1 VRRLRGVLAQAAL
14 VALVVVPPAALVRFV
29 GWPLPRA
36 LPDLDA
42 LGEALRSGIDDR
54 VVVNVLACLAWVL
67 WAQLALAAAVEIAAV
82 VGSRDARPVAPGGIQ
97 AAMGRLVAAA
107 MIVAAAGPSRPAPL
121 SLVGAAPAAAVAAP
135 AAAPL
140 PRADAVAP
148 AATPAPAVAPP
159 PATSGVAASARGLTT
174 YVAECDDSWWSLAE
188 RTLGDGRRW
197 RELRDLNAGRRMPD
211 GSVVDGTR
219 TLLRSGWTIVLPAG
233 TGQAHEVDSTD
244 GAVEVTVAPGDNLWR
259 LTERQLA
266 TEVGRAPTDDEVRS
280 RWSAAIEANRDRF
293 ADPADPGLIF
303 AGQVLRIPTAPPAS
317 PSLADAGPG
326 TPDPT
331 PEPAVP
337 PAASPAAPAAE
348 PSAVDDAPVPGVPE
362 EAQLPDSADGDR
374 PGLDGLSPAA
384 GPAPSSAPA
393 APPAPPEPSPE
404 KRVTTTTTARNDPP
418 SPPSRPPRGAASNGS
433 SPARGGAEAPVGLLG
448 AAGTA
453 LAAGIATAVA
463 RRRHARRRRLPRGAE
478 EPAPPTALDGLR
490 REVLLGAD
498 VDRAALVQRA
508 LRDLAKSLA
517 ENGSEVRP
525 RLVQVGRHGIEVLLS
540 QPAVPA
546 PPGWRAQASGN
557 TWVLAG
563 DPLPDDD
570 GPAALPALVT
580 IGRPEAGTELH
591 LDLEAE
597 GVVAIH
603 GDADA
608 AAALARSMVL
618 ELSTSPEAAGVSV
631 LVVGER
637 LHSPT
642 GADRVRA
649 VAVWSEVA
657 AEAERRLE
665 QSANLVAANRWPTP
679 VAGRARSTH
688 SDDLA
693 PLVVVAEDAGDDA
706 FARFCAS
713 VLDSRAAVAV
723 VVVGGGPEGATVLD
737 VEPEV
742 LSIASLGLR
751 CVPQSVSSEAADAV
765 QELLDDA
772 EHIPDQLSFLP
783 APAAPLHRVGDAYA
797 DPPHDVLVQLLGE
810 IAVIGGSR
818 RLTPQETAVVAF
830 VALNGPVAAD
840 RIEDAVWSGGT
851 SSRRKRLS
859 NTLSE
864 CRAVLGSAA
873 LPLARD
879 GRYRTGSALACDV
892 DLFERRLAYAAG
904 QPEAAAVMTLRGALE
919 KVKGPVFSYRHAD
932 RASFAWV
939 DIDNWLS
946 RWELKVTNAA
956 EDLAERLLALGDHD
970 GAVWAAERGL
980 LVAKTDERMV
990 KLLVQAHLANGDE
1003 VAAQRVIG
1011 SHRATLESLDL
1022 DDADADL
1029 IDLYNEARHHGSAPA

>member
-1 VRRLRGVLAQAAL
+1 
-14 VALVVVPPAALVRFV
+14 VP
-29 GWPLPRA
+29 
-36 LPDLDA
+36 
-42 LGEALRSGIDDR
+42 
-54 VVVNVLACLAWVL
+54 
-67 WAQLALAAAVEIAAV
+67 
-82 VGSRDARPVAPGGIQ
+82 
-97 AAMGRLVAAA
+97 
-107 MIVAAAGPSRPAPL
+107 
-121 SLVGAAPAAAVAAP
+121 
-135 AAAPL
+135 
-140 PRADAVAP
+140 
-148 AATPAPAVAPP
+148 
-159 PATSGVAASARGLTT
+159 
-174 YVAECDDSWWSLAE
+174 
-188 RTLGDGRRW
+188 
-197 RELRDLNAGRRMPD
+197 
-211 GSVVDGTR
+211 
-219 TLLRSGWTIVLPAG
+219 
-233 TGQAHEVDSTD
+233 
-244 GAVEVTVAPGDNLWR
+244 
-259 LTERQLA
+259 
-266 TEVGRAPTDDEVRS
+266 
-280 RWSAAIEANRDRF
+280 
-293 ADPADPGLIF
+293 
-303 AGQVLRIPTAPPAS
+303 
-317 PSLADAGPG
+317 
-326 TPDPT
+326 
-331 PEPAVP
+331 
-337 PAASPAAPAAE
+337 
-348 PSAVDDAPVPGVPE
+348 
-362 EAQLPDSADGDR
+362 
-374 PGLDGLSPAA
+374 
-384 GPAPSSAPA
+384 
-393 APPAPPEPSPE
+393 
-404 KRVTTTTTARNDPP
+404 VTTTTTVRAHPP
-418 SPPSRPPRGAASNGS
+418 SPPSRPPGRAASNGS
-433 SPARGGAEAPVGLLG
+433 APDRGGAEAPVGLLG

-453 LAAGIATAVA
+453 LAAGIATAVS

-498 VDRAALVQRA
+498 ADRAALVQRA

-546 PPGWRAQASGN
+546 PPGWRAEASGN

-563 DPLPDDD
+563 DPPPDDD

-597 GVVAIH
+597 GVVALH
-603 GDADA
+603 GDVEA

-618 ELSTSPEAAGVSV
+618 ELSTSPAAAGVSV
-631 LVVGER
+631 LVLGER
-637 LHSPT
+637 LHPPT
-642 GADRVRA
+642 GADRVRS
-649 VAVWSEVA
+649 VNTWSEVA
-657 AEAERRLE
+657 AKSERRLE
-665 QSANLVAANRWPTP
+665 QSADLVAANRWPTP

-742 LSIASLGLR
+742 LSIASLGLC

-783 APAAPLHRVGDAYA
+783 APAAPLHTVGDAYA

-904 QPEAAAVMTLRGALE
+904 QPEAAAVVTLRGALE

-970 GAVWAAERGL
+970 EVGVGCRARPSRGQDRRTHGEALGSGAPRQRRRGCGSAGDREPPGRAGESRARRCRRRLDRRLPRDPTSRYGSRISAPDASRSAGRSHDRSDPIRRVTARPGGSERSGPSRAAAPCSTFGFWDPLHAACRG
-980 LVAKTDERMV
+980 TRQGQ
-990 KLLVQAHLANGDE
+990 QAHFVKSDG
-1003 VAAQRVIG
+1003 VWPPPSWRAAPLPARRRARRGPSRQGAPCAWRAPG
-1011 SHRATLESLDL
+1011 SRPLGRTCTADPESRR
-1022 DDADADL
+1022 
-1029 IDLYNEARHHGSAPA
+1029 ET

>member
-1 VRRLRGVLAQAAL
+1 M
-14 VALVVVPPAALVRFV
+14 
-29 GWPLPRA
+29 
-36 LPDLDA
+36 
-42 LGEALRSGIDDR
+42 
-54 VVVNVLACLAWVL
+54 VVNVLACLAWVL
-67 WAQLALAAAVEIAAV
+67 WVQLALAAVVEVAAV

-107 MIVAAAGPSRPAPL
+107 VIVAAAGPSRPAPL
-121 SLVGAAPAAAVAAP
+121 SLVGAAPAAAAAAP
-135 AAAPL
+135 APAPA
-140 PRADAVAP
+140 PPADGVAS
-148 AATPAPAVAPP
+148 AATPALAAGPP
-159 PATSGVAASARGLTT
+159 PATRGAAAGAEGVIT
-174 YVAECDDSWWSLAE
+174 YVAQSDDSWWALAE

-233 TGQAHEVDSTD
+233 AGRAHEVDSSP
-244 GAVEVTVAPGDNLWR
+244 GAVEVTVAPGDNLWE
-259 LTERQLA
+259 LTEHQLA
-266 TEVGRAPTDDEVRS
+266 TEVGRAPTDDEVRA

-293 ADPADPGLIF
+293 ADPADPGLVF
-303 AGQVLRIPTAPPAS
+303 AGQVLRIPAGPAS
-317 PSLADAGPG
+317 PSFADAA
-326 TPDPT
+326 TERSDPA
-331 PEPAVP
+331 PEPAVA
-337 PAASPAAPAAE
+337 PAASSVAPREEGGGADVAPAPAI
-348 PSAVDDAPVPGVPE
+348 PE
-362 EAQLPDSADGDR
+362 EAQPPGPADGDR
-374 PGLDGLSPAA
+374 SRHDGLSPVGAA
-384 GPAPSSAPA
+384 TPSSAPE

-404 KRVTTTTTARNDPP
+404 SPVTTTTTARASAPSLP
-418 SPPSRPPRGAASNGS
+418 SPPPRGAVSNGS
-433 SPARGGAEAPVGLLG
+433 APDRGGAEAPVGLLG
-448 AAGTA
+448 AAGSA

-463 RRRHARRRRLPRGAE
+463 RRRHARRGRLPRAAE
-478 EPAPPTALDGLR
+478 EPVPPAGLDGLR
-490 REVLLGAD
+490 REVLLCAD
-498 VDRAALVQRA
+498 ADRAALVQRA

-517 ENGSEVRP
+517 EAGSEIRP
-525 RLVQVGRHGIEVLLS
+525 RLVQVGRRGIEVLLS
-540 QPAVPA
+540 RPAVPA
-546 PPGWRAQASGN
+546 PPRWRAEASGN
-557 TWVLAG
+557 AWVLVG
-563 DPLPDDD
+563 DPPPDDE

-597 GVVAIH
+597 GVVALH
-603 GDADA
+603 GDAEA
-608 AAALARSMVL
+608 AAALARSIIL
-618 ELSTSPEAAGVSV
+618 ELSTSPAAAGVSV

-637 LHSPT
+637 LHPPA
-642 GADRVRA
+642 GAARVRS
-649 VAVWSEVA
+649 VAAWSEAA

-665 QSANLVAANRWPTP
+665 QSADLVAANRWPTP

-693 PLVVVAEDAGDDA
+693 PLVVVADDVGDDA
-706 FARFCAS
+706 FSRFCAS

-723 VVVGGGPEGATVLD
+723 VVVGDGPEGATVLD
-737 VEPEV
+737 VKPES
-742 LSIASLGLR
+742 LSIASLELR
-751 CVPQSVSSEAADAV
+751 CAPQSVTSETADAV

-772 EHIPDQLSFLP
+772 EHIPDQLSLLP
-783 APAAPLHRVGDAYA
+783 APVAPLHRVGDAYA

-830 VALNGPVAAD
+830 VALNGPVGAD

-879 GRYRTGSALACDV
+879 GRYRTGPALACDV

-904 QPEAAAVMTLRGALE
+904 QPEPAAAVTLRGALE
-919 KVKGPVFSYRHAD
+919 KVTGPVFFYRHAD

-980 LVAKTDERMV
+980 LVAKTHNRLV

-1003 VAAQRVIG
+1003 VAAQRVIE

-1029 IDLYNEARHHGSAPA
+1029 IDLYQETRRHGAAPA

>member
-1 VRRLRGVLAQAAL
+1 MLAQAAL
-14 VALVVVPPAALVRFV
+14 VALVVGPPAALVRFV

-148 AATPAPAVAPP
+148 AATPAPAAASP
-159 PATSGVAASARGLTT
+159 PATADVAASARGLTT
-174 YVAECDDSWWSLAE
+174 YVAERDDSWWSLAE

-211 GSVVDGTR
+211 GSVVDR
-219 TLLRSGWTIVLPAG
+219 ARPLLRSGWTVVLPAG
-233 TGQAHEVDSTD
+233 TAQAHEVESTD
-244 GAVEVTVAPGDNLWR
+244 GAVEVTVAPGDNLWE

-266 TEVGRAPTDDEVRS
+266 TEVGRAPTDDEVRA

-326 TPDPT
+326 LLDPV

-348 PSAVDDAPVPGVPE
+348 PGAVDDAPVPGVPE
-362 EAQLPDSADGDR
+362 EAQLPESSDGHR
-374 PGLDGLSPAA
+374 PGHDGLSPVAA
-384 GPAPSSAPA
+384 ATPSSAPE
-393 APPAPPEPSPE
+393 APPAPPEPEVP
-404 KRVTTTTTARNDPP
+404 VTTTTTVRAHPL
-418 SPPSRPPRGAASNGS
+418 SPPSRPPGGAASNGS
-433 SPARGGAEAPVGLLG
+433 APDRGGAEAPVGLLG

-478 EPAPPTALDGLR
+478 EPAPPAALDGLR

-498 VDRAALVQRA
+498 ADRAALVQRA

-517 ENGSEVRP
+517 ENGGEVRP

-546 PPGWRAQASGN
+546 PPGWRAEASGN

-563 DPLPDDD
+563 DPPPDDD

-597 GVVAIH
+597 GVVALH
-603 GDADA
+603 GDAEA

-618 ELSTSPEAAGVSV
+618 ELSTSPAAAGVSV

-649 VAVWSEVA
+649 VAAWSEVA

-665 QSANLVAANRWPTP
+665 QSADLVAANRWPTP

-688 SDDLA
+688 SDELS
-693 PLVVVAEDAGDDA
+693 PLVVVAEDAGADA

-723 VVVGGGPEGATVLD
+723 VVVGGGPEGATVLE
-737 VEPEV
+737 VEPGV

-783 APAAPLHRVGDAYA
+783 APAASLHRVGDAYA
-797 DPPHDVLVQLLGE
+797 DPAHDVLVQLLGE
-810 IAVIGGSR
+810 ITVIGGSR

-904 QPEAAAVMTLRGALE
+904 QPEAAAVVTLRGALE

-1029 IDLYNEARHHGSAPA
+1029 IDLYNEARRHGSAPA